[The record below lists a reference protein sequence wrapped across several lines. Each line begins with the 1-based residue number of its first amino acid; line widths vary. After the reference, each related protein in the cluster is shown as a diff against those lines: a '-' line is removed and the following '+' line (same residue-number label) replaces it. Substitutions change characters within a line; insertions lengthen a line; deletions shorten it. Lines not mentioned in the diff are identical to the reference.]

1 MQDLKWSSGGL
12 LRTSDASSQPGPSE
26 SAPVA
31 SLAPGVAAPEGQPQ
45 YGAHPLP
52 QQRPPYQ
59 AQQQPNQGLQTRV
72 KCPHRS
78 IQLCLSLG
86 KTPDRLSARPMHT
99 AQNTALQHG
108 QHPRS
113 YKDFTKGALPS
124 AASLGAGPS
133 QEGLDGAAPNR
144 ASSALRA
151 GGCTGVTVSTQAKVH
166 EPEAR
171 QGQGHGQVKVQ
182 GLCSPALRKILMQL
196 LKRAAQACTADH
208 IMLSRHSM
216 PSRLPRGLWS
226 SCQKGQ
232 YVCVMQDGA
241 KLTLEQLYYTLE
253 HVGNSLPED
262 KYEAL
267 SMMIKQLTEYEKG
280 SMSLQ
285 VCCQS
290 VVPNKHCVSWGALW
304 GDANC

>member
-31 SLAPGVAAPEGQPQ
+31 SLTPGVAAPEGQPQ
-45 YGAHPLP
+45 YGAHSLP

-59 AQQQPNQGLQTRV
+59 AQQQPDQGLQQESSVQQVHPTLPISWEDTRQAISQANA
-72 KCPHRS
+72 HS
-78 IQLCLSLG
+78 S
-86 KTPDRLSARPMHT
+86 
-99 AQNTALQHG
+99 NTALQHG

-133 QEGLDGAAPNR
+133 QQGLDGAAPNR

-182 GLCSPALRKILMQL
+182 DYAPSSEEDPHAAAQ
-196 LKRAAQACTADH
+196 RAAQRVQQTHHAQHAQHAQQAATWAVEQ
-208 IMLSRHSM
+208 
-216 PSRLPRGLWS
+216 LPE
-226 SCQKGQ
+226 GQ

-267 SMMIKQLTEYEKG
+267 SMMIKQLTEYEKKYEPP
-280 SMSLQ
+280 
-285 VCCQS
+285 S
-290 VVPNKHCVSWGALW
+290 VLPISGPQ
-304 GDANC
+304 